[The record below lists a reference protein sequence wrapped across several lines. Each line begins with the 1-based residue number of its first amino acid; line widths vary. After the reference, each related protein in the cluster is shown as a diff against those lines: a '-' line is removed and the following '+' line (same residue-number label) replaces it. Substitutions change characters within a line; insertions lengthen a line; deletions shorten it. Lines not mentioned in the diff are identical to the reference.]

1 MNNNE
6 EDKMNEKK
14 EDNKNN
20 RWWKWVFSII
30 VIFFIGYSTFWN
42 FKLSFELLTALAL
55 LLFFF
60 IYDDVKEINIG
71 SILSIKKEVEKVSKE
86 QEKLTT
92 TLNTIVLSQQIQQ
105 SQNVQVNI
113 PSETSLEKRDEPVTK
128 ELMSSL
134 INENKEYYS
143 LLKQWEE
150 YSTKQN
156 QTVAQ
161 LQNELKEA
169 REAINRL
176 FIEKEIA
183 EFNNLNN
190 FFVYNTKRLLLWLV
204 NKGTATYSDIHSQA
218 SAFGIQSAFG
228 IESNISITI
237 KVLEL
242 NKMITLANDIYTATK
257 TKRAEIF
264 LKFIGFK
271 EPIVPTGGLLGG
283 LYPRGIGAP
292 YDPLKSLESQN
303 VEFSPTGGMSRE
315 KGISAEK

>member
-1 MNNNE
+1 MAE
-6 EDKMNEKK
+6 ASE
-14 EDNKNN
+14 KNN
-20 RWWKWVFSII
+20 DMKKNKTWWRWIFAGII
-30 VIFFIGYSTFWN
+30 IFFIVYSTFWN

-55 LLFFF
+55 LLFFL
-60 IYDDVKEINIG
+60 IYDDVKEFSIG
-71 SILSIKKEVEKVSKE
+71 SILSIKKEVENVAKE
-86 QEKLTT
+86 QEKLAT
-92 TLNTIVLSQQIQQ
+92 TLNTIVLSQQTQQ

-128 ELMSSL
+128 ELMSQL

-183 EFNNLNN
+183 EFNYLNN

-204 NKGTATYSDIHSQA
+204 NKGTATVLEIYSQA
-218 SAFGIQSAFG
+218 IAFGIAQSNTSV
-228 IESNISITI
+228 IIDVLRLNNMITI
-237 KVLEL
+237 TDNTYV
-242 NKMITLANDIYTATK
+242 ATQ
-257 TKRAEIF
+257 RAKIF
-264 LKFIGFK
+264 LDFIGFK
-271 EPIVPTGGLLGG
+271 EPILPTEGLLGG
-283 LYPRGIGAP
+283 LY
-292 YDPLKSLESQN
+292 
-303 VEFSPTGGMSRE
+303 SRLG
-315 KGISAEK
+315 KK